1 MQRPLIACAGKRDR
15 KSTETIRPEK
25 RVGIVISS
33 RPFENSALRASRK
46 LFQKI
51 ALGRNWSLVLFIG
64 VILAQ
69 STPGKIH
76 VCDSLRPAKPA
87 DR

>member
-15 KSTETIRPEK
+15 KPAETIRPEK
-25 RVGIVISS
+25 QVGIVISS

-64 VILAQ
+64 IILAQ

-76 VCDSLRPAKPA
+76 VRDSLRPAKPA

>member
-15 KSTETIRPEK
+15 KPAEIIRPEK
-25 RVGIVISS
+25 QLGIVISS

-46 LFQKI
+46 VLQKI

-76 VCDSLRPAKPA
+76 VCDSLQPAKPA